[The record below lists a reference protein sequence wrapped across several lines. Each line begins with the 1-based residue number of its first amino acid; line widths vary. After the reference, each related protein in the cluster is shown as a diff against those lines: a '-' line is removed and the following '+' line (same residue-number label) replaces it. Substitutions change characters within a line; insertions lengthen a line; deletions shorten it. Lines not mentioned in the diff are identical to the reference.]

1 MFLRILGWLIIIVL
15 MTVNFYI
22 GINLNV
28 FIDVKII
35 TNKSVRVLI
44 IILSGVVP
52 NRVMHIYAIMRD
64 LLKDRAVGHYFIYMQ
79 KVT

>member
-1 MFLRILGWLIIIVL
+1 MFFVDVEIIA
-15 MTVNFYI
+15 
-22 GINLNV
+22 
-28 FIDVKII
+28 
-35 TNKSVRVLI
+35 NKLERVLI
-44 IILSGVVP
+44 IILSGVVL

>member
-1 MFLRILGWLIIIVL
+1 MS
-15 MTVNFYI
+15 
-22 GINLNV
+22 

-64 LLKDRAVGHYFIYMQ
+64 LLKDRVVGHYFIYMQ

>member
-1 MFLRILGWLIIIVL
+1 MS
-15 MTVNFYI
+15 
-22 GINLNV
+22 